1 MSGVA
6 ALTPE
11 LLRGMP
17 LPRHSDGEDK
27 DQRGR
32 VLVVGGSVE
41 VPGGALLAGL
51 AALRAGA
58 GKLQIATCR
67 SIAPALAVAVPEARV
82 IGLDETAEGGIAAGA
97 AEALAGRC
105 GRCDALVVG
114 PGMMDGDAAAAL
126 AEDLLARDIAEAFVL
141 DAAAL
146 YGLRGIGT
154 RAGRVVLT
162 PHAGE
167 MSRMLGVPREVV
179 RADPLAAARRAAAAL
194 QAVVAM
200 KGACTYVV
208 TPQGQAWACDRG
220 QVGLATS
227 GSGDTLAG
235 IIGGLLARG
244 AAPLAA
250 TLWGVFLHA
259 EAGARLA
266 AARGRVG
273 FLAREL
279 LAEIPPVMA
288 GFDAARD
295 GAESRWTK
303 AAAT

>member
-1 MSGVA
+1 MSGVV
-6 ALTPE
+6 ALTPD

-27 DQRGR
+27 DGRGR

-41 VPGGALLAGL
+41 VPGGALLAGI

-67 SIAPALAVAVPEARV
+67 SVAPALAVAVPEARV
-82 IGLDETAEGGIAAGA
+82 IGLDETAEGGIAAAA

-114 PGMMDGDAAAAL
+114 PGMMDGDAAATL
-126 AEDLLARDIAEAFVL
+126 TEDLLARDIAEGFVL

-146 YGLRGIGT
+146 YGLRGIGG

-167 MSRMLGVPREVV
+167 MSRMLDIPREEV
-179 RADPLAAARRAAAAL
+179 RADPLAAARRAAADL

-244 AAPLAA
+244 AAPVAA

-259 EAGARLA
+259 EAGAALA
-266 AARGRVG
+266 RSRGRVG

-279 LAEIPPVMA
+279 LAEIPPIMA
-288 GFDAARD
+288 GFDQAAP

-303 AAAT
+303 GAAT